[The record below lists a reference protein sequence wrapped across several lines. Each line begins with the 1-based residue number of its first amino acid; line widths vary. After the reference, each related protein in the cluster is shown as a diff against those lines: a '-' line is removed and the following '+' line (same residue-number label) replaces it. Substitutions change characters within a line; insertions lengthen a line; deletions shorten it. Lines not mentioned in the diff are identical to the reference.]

1 MHKYGVFFFIFFFA
15 FCVVNMLGIYD
26 IRGIN
31 VLKLNIKLKK
41 LEKTLFFHFYY
52 RLNSNL

>member
-1 MHKYGVFFFIFFFA
+1 MVYFFLFFFA

-41 LEKTLFFHFYY
+41 LEKTLFFHIYY

>member
-1 MHKYGVFFFIFFFA
+1 MVYFFIFFA

-31 VLKLNIKLKK
+31 VLKLNIKLKQFGENTVFS
-41 LEKTLFFHFYY
+41 LL
-52 RLNSNL
+52 L